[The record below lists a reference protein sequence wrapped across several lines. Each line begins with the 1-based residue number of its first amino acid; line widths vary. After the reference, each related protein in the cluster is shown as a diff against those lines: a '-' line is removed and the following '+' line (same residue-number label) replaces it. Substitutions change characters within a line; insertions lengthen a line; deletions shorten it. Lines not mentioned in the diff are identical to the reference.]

1 MAGWGANATHDTRR
15 ICHTRLHSRPMSP
28 FRLFRRHALLWV
40 ACFAILLNALAPTV
54 SQAVAASTGQTGW
67 TQICSLAGLRW
78 VQSSDD
84 LANSQES
91 GAPDQ
96 QFQTEQCPFCG
107 VHAGSWVVL
116 PEPPIAVAVASATD
130 EAAPVPVLAHA
141 HPVPPGAVIRS
152 RAPPAR
158 S

>member
-1 MAGWGANATHDTRR
+1 MRLRR
-15 ICHTRLHSRPMSP
+15 
-28 FRLFRRHALLWV
+28 
-40 ACFAILLNALAPTV
+40 TV

-78 VQSSDD
+78 VQSSGD

-116 PEPPIAVAVASATD
+116 PEPPIAVAVASTTD

-141 HPVPPGAVIRS
+141 HPGPAWGRHPFTRTAGAFLSSSSAMAV
-152 RAPPAR
+152 AR
-158 S
+158 

>member
-1 MAGWGANATHDTRR
+1 
-15 ICHTRLHSRPMSP
+15 MSP
-28 FRLFRRHALLWV
+28 FHLFRRHAFRWV

-54 SQAVAASTGQTGW
+54 SQAVAASEGQTGW

-78 VQSSDD
+78 VQASDD

-91 GAPDQ
+91 SSPGQ

-116 PEPPIAVAVASATD
+116 PEAAIVVVASVASAVVP
-130 EAAPVPVLAHA
+130 APVLAQP
-141 HPVPPGAVIRS
+141 HPVPPWSVIHS